1 MLQIFGGKQGIGGQR
16 AAQVHAFAAQA
27 RQCGFDGVDFFMA
40 KVATFTGVRVQAA
53 DQDAR
58 IGDAELLLQ
67 VGVQDPRDAFQAFR
81 GDGVGYIAQGQVSGH
96 QGHTQA
102 ASGQHHHHLRGAGEV
117 GEEFGMAGKG
127 DTALVDHTLVHGRG
141 DHPGKMPIQAALACA
156 GQGFQDKS
164 GIGLVQLASHHRVL
178 QWCIPDIQAA
188 GWSWLVGK
196 RVEADREQID
206 SHTQLRG
213 PLGEQVTAGD
223 GNQGV
228 RLGLRGEQQAQ
239 VGTYTGRLTGCE
251 GEALKF
257 HWEA

>member
-1 MLQIFGGKQGIGGQR
+1 
-16 AAQVHAFAAQA
+16 
-27 RQCGFDGVDFFMA
+27 
-40 KVATFTGVRVQAA
+40 
-53 DQDAR
+53 
-58 IGDAELLLQ
+58 
-67 VGVQDPRDAFQAFR
+67 
-81 GDGVGYIAQGQVSGH
+81 
-96 QGHTQA
+96 
-102 ASGQHHHHLRGAGEV
+102 
-117 GEEFGMAGKG
+117 
-127 DTALVDHTLVHGRG
+127 
-141 DHPGKMPIQAALACA
+141 MPIQAALPGA

-188 GWSWLVGK
+188 GWSRLVWK
-196 RVEADREQID
+196 CVEADREQID

-239 VGTYTGRLTGCE
+239 VGTYAGWLAGCE
-251 GEALKF
+251 GEALRF